1 MRHIHSL
8 IHGEGELSPQQ
19 HFPGEEETQNLTSV
33 PLPAEGTLVLV
44 GKDCMLLSPWLL
56 YSVGRV
62 LLLAKKEKKN
72 RKPLFFCRKAP
83 QTSSPLT
90 PQCQC
95 EQCKAQGWA
104 QSLWQREGV
113 SARLSAPRGDLA
125 QDRTSPPGPA
135 LTECKEMQLPAPS
148 TSSRGAACLLHGSG
162 SPAHHSVFIC
172 CCRVPIITLD
182 TSHCRQCWLQSLP
195 QGQHSAIAA

>member
-44 GKDCMLLSPWLL
+44 GKDCILLSPWLL

-72 RKPLFFCRKAP
+72 RKPLFL
-83 QTSSPLT
+83 Q
-90 PQCQC
+90 
-95 EQCKAQGWA
+95 
-104 QSLWQREGV
+104 EG
-113 SARLSAPRGDLA
+113 
-125 QDRTSPPGPA
+125 
-135 LTECKEMQLPAPS
+135 S
-148 TSSRGAACLLHGSG
+148 TDIIPTH
-162 SPAHHSVFIC
+162 PT
-172 CCRVPIITLD
+172 VPV
-182 TSHCRQCWLQSLP
+182 
-195 QGQHSAIAA
+195 